1 MIHHLYIK
9 DFAII
14 DEMELDLKPGLT
26 VITGETGSGKSILL
40 DALSVSLGRK
50 ADKIMVRNGSNR
62 SVIETKLENST
73 FRRLIFSHGRT
84 KAFRNDEPITIGDL
98 GKVNEMAVDFH
109 GQHDQQ
115 LILNVNRHIDYL
127 DRYCRHDADL
137 EKTSQ
142 LYSDLSELKI
152 KLKNALQ
159 SADERKD
166 RLELLNF
173 QANEIDAANLK
184 VGEDIILENE
194 YKRMFHIE
202 EILKTLRSLQG
213 QINSDD
219 QSIVDMLSHNHRLV
233 ESLVQYDENLK
244 VISDLLQSSVIQL
257 QEAGTEISGQL
268 SLTEFDPDEI
278 SKVEQRLQVIESL
291 KRKYGGSIESVLEK
305 RISIQKEVKSLVS
318 PEQSEDELHKKINMK
333 EKDFSQ
339 LAIRLHKSRVQKSK
353 KLSNK
358 IENAMAELN
367 MLGSDFE
374 IKITQQI
381 SENGFVSMDNNVLDA
396 NARGI
401 DMVEFFLSANPG
413 EPVKPLATIASGG
426 EISRIMLAI
435 KTVFQDLDP
444 VQTLVFDEIDSG
456 ISGKAAEKV
465 AEQLVKLSKSKQVF
479 CITHLSQIARSADH
493 HLHIVKSVKNGQTF
507 VKANYLN
514 ELESPKLILELFTGK
529 EIERA

>member
-1 MIHHLYIK
+1 M
-9 DFAII
+9 
-14 DEMELDLKPGLT
+14 
-26 VITGETGSGKSILL
+26 
-40 DALSVSLGRK
+40 
-50 ADKIMVRNGSNR
+50 
-62 SVIETKLENST
+62 
-73 FRRLIFSHGRT
+73 
-84 KAFRNDEPITIGDL
+84 
-98 GKVNEMAVDFH
+98 
-109 GQHDQQ
+109 
-115 LILNVNRHIDYL
+115 
-127 DRYCRHDADL
+127 
-137 EKTSQ
+137 
-142 LYSDLSELKI
+142 
-152 KLKNALQ
+152 
-159 SADERKD
+159 
-166 RLELLNF
+166 
-173 QANEIDAANLK
+173 
-184 VGEDIILENE
+184 
-194 YKRMFHIE
+194 
-202 EILKTLRSLQG
+202 
-213 QINSDD
+213 
-219 QSIVDMLSHNHRLV
+219 
-233 ESLVQYDENLK
+233 
-244 VISDLLQSSVIQL
+244 
-257 QEAGTEISGQL
+257 
-268 SLTEFDPDEI
+268 
-278 SKVEQRLQVIESL
+278 
-291 KRKYGGSIESVLEK
+291 EK
-305 RISIQKEVKSLVS
+305 RIYIQKEVKSLTS
-318 PEQSEDELHKKINMK
+318 PEQSEDELHKKINKK

-396 NARGI
+396 NAKGI
-401 DMVEFFLSANPG
+401 DTVEFFLSANPG

-426 EISRIMLAI
+426 EVSRIMLAI

-507 VKANYLN
+507 VEANYLN